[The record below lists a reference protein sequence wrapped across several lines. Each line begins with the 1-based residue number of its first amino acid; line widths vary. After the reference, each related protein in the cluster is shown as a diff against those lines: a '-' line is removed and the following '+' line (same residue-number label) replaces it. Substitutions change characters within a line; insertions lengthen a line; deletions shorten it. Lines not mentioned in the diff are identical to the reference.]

1 MSGNGMGQTS
11 PLGNVQFWRK
21 AVVRTQNSNT
31 KAFGLKQMT
40 FKRSEHKIVYEM
52 KLVGKSS
59 GHVLR
64 WM

>member
-1 MSGNGMGQTS
+1 LRTSGFGG
-11 PLGNVQFWRK
+11 K

-40 FKRSEHKIVYEM
+40 FKRSEHKLVYEM
-52 KLVGKSS
+52 KLVGKSN
-59 GHVLR
+59 GHVVR